1 MKEYK
6 VAHWGRH
13 ASPQVFIGIIPDPCC
28 QNVRLTIIWNTM
40 SCCCP
45 ELTLSHSKDEYG
57 PGSTSLAHDWAN
69 EQTNK
74 VLEDQD
80 EEEKEG
86 RHNIFL

>member
-1 MKEYK
+1 
-6 VAHWGRH
+6 
-13 ASPQVFIGIIPDPCC
+13 
-28 QNVRLTIIWNTM
+28 M